1 MCEAGSSPTS
11 TVARPTWPSSA
22 TDAATSSRTFAP
34 SALPSMMV
42 AATRRGYSLRSMR
55 LPRKND
61 TDSVRSRQEGLG
73 LPEVDLEAYTK
84 AAESVTGLVSIPVS
98 VAQLQVSLGEYELSE
113 DGDVVETGRADEEV
127 VVPLAH
133 TEGGLTASVQR

>member
-1 MCEAGSSPTS
+1 MWEAGSSPTR

-34 SALPSMMV
+34 SALPSMSV
-42 AATRRGYSLRSMR
+42 AGTRRVYSLRPMR

-61 TDSVRSRQEGLG
+61 ADSVRARQEVLG
-73 LPEVDLEAYTK
+73 LPEVELERYGK

-98 VAQLQVSLGEYELSE
+98 VAQLEVSLGEYELSE
-113 DGDVVETGRADEEV
+113 
-127 VVPLAH
+127 
-133 TEGGLTASVQR
+133 